1 MYRKHLCTKCQAE
14 LPPEAPVKPQKR
26 KSKALLRVV
35 KVLFFPVY
43 LVLFP
48 VFSLLFRIV
57 GFVKYR
63 DSHYFNAPYETYQD
77 IKKVP
82 QADRYV
88 PVVDQNGDYVMATY
102 RREFRYRKPEYTYWR
117 LWDNEEEK

>member
-26 KSKALLRVV
+26 KS
-35 KVLFFPVY
+35 
-43 LVLFP
+43 
-48 VFSLLFRIV
+48 
-57 GFVKYR
+57 KYR

-102 RREFRYRKPEYTYWR
+102 RRAKCAECDQPAVEWCHASCCSGETACCASHRHRC
-117 LWDNEEEK
+117 